1 MTEAV
6 QVATQKSPLD
16 EIHNRLAAI
25 MTDHDGWSVPA
36 SYGDEL
42 FEYATVRESGAGL
55 IDLSARGRLL
65 VSGSEAVLFL
75 NGLITNDMKTLEEN
89 RWMPAVFPNVQGRLL
104 ASVRVIRIADDR
116 TGKNAVPTFLL
127 DTEPATSQRVF
138 RTIEKFTFA
147 GDFHVTDLSTETA
160 LISLQGKTA
169 AEKLNAVLGDA
180 VAAIEGGAVMQTSWQ
195 EETITVLR
203 AAHAGTTGFDLLV
216 SASQAPSLWN
226 ALAAVGAQPVGHDA
240 LELLRIEA
248 GVPRYGKDMDDTTV
262 VTETNL
268 DEAVSYTKGC
278 YIGQEIIAR
287 IKYRGHVAKKLRG
300 LMFERLSGPARVTG
314 GQATINSS
322 GGKDIGRI
330 TSTAFSPHLGCR
342 IALGYVKYEY
352 IASGT
357 EVSVESLPVRV
368 VDLPFIKDAAPDVS

>member
-342 IALGYVKYEY
+342 IALGYVKHEHT
-352 IASGT
+352 ASGT

>member
-300 LMFERLSGPARVTG
+300 LMFERLSGPARVTV